1 MIPAQNIVAWGN
13 AVPWA
18 DQRQVEQDLII
29 GRALVDIFSD
39 EVLRDALRIR
49 GGTALN
55 KLHFPAPLRYSEDID
70 LVRTSAGPIGSIL
83 DRLRVILEPWL
94 GRAQFDQSPVA
105 PKFRFRVEAEDGS
118 GVPIRLKIEINTREI
133 QAFDGSASLPL
144 EIENPWFSGKADISA
159 FSREEMLATK
169 LRALLQ
175 RDKGRDLYDLA
186 HALEVFEDLNVDRII
201 EIFARYLGL
210 SGQTISRAQAQERM
224 FAKLANPRFL
234 LDIRPLLPAAQAE
247 ALTEESTAAS
257 FRRVFTILVDRLPGE
272 PWGRMPVMKERFG
285 FHGDKGAD
293 RHACCSGHCHRYA
306 RKAGS

>member
-13 AVPWA
+13 VVPWA

-29 GRALVDIFSD
+29 CRALVEIFSD
-39 EVLRDALRIR
+39 DMLHDALRIR

-70 LVRTSAGPIGSIL
+70 LVRTSAGPIGPIL
-83 DRLRVILEPWL
+83 DRLRVVLEPWL

-105 PKFRFRVEAEDGS
+105 PKFRFRVEAEDTG

-133 QAFDGSASLPL
+133 QAFDSPVSLPL
-144 EIENPWFSGKADISA
+144 TIENPWFSKEAAIPT

-186 HALEVFEDLNVDRII
+186 HALEVFEDLDAERIV
-201 EIFARYLGL
+201 EMFAWYLGL
-210 SGQTISRAQAQERM
+210 SDRAISRAQAQERM

-234 LDIRPLLPAAQAE
+234 LDMRPLLPAARAE

-257 FRRVFTILVDRLPGE
+257 FCRVFTALVDRLPGE
-272 PWGRMPVMKERFG
+272 PWGRMPAMKERFG
-285 FHGDKGAD
+285 I
-293 RHACCSGHCHRYA
+293 SW
-306 RKAGS
+306 